1 MRKSKVHRTTFIV
14 TCLQYVPPEL
24 FHSSEM
30 RVFVLCIHVCQGDN
44 GFEITKKKLPK
55 FIEKKLKV
63 IERPFNKLD

>member
-44 GFEITKKKLPK
+44 GFEITKKKITEIYQK
-55 FIEKKLKV
+55 ETKSY
-63 IERPFNKLD
+63 